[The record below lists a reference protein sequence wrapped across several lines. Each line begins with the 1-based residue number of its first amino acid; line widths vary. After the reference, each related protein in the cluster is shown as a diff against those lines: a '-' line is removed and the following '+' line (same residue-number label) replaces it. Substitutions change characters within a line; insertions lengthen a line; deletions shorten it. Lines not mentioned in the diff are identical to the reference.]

1 METLRAAME
10 QETNAAALKK
20 IQVYN
25 FYVVKSIEFGL
36 LISYVL
42 FLATLGQ
49 YCPYMYKLNLSAG
62 GFVIF
67 NIIMAWILKR
77 MKREYCSLQVFL
89 LLVHLFWMVYCF
101 LHGLS
106 MLTTTTCSMEDYYLD
121 VRESATGAA
130 KFDESIAM
138 IGIGAQA
145 IFGFTLRIQLHRFCG
160 HFKASFVPVQGV
172 IESTDTDSE
181 NECPAVKREN
191 PAVKKGE

>member
-1 METLRAAME
+1 METLKAAMK
-10 QETNAAALKK
+10 QDTNDATLKK
-20 IQVYN
+20 IQIYN

-36 LISYVL
+36 SIAYVL

-89 LLVHLFWMVYCF
+89 LLVHLFWMVYCI
-101 LHGLS
+101 LHGLL
-106 MLTTTTCSMEDYYLD
+106 MLTTTTCSMEDYYSD
-121 VRESATGAA
+121 VRESATGAP

-145 IFGFTLRIQLHRFCG
+145 IFGFTLRIKLHRFCC
-160 HFKASFVPVQGV
+160 HFKASFVPVQ
-172 IESTDTDSE
+172 ESGEATDTDTE
-181 NECPAVKREN
+181 DEWPREN
-191 PAVKKGE
+191 SASKKGQ